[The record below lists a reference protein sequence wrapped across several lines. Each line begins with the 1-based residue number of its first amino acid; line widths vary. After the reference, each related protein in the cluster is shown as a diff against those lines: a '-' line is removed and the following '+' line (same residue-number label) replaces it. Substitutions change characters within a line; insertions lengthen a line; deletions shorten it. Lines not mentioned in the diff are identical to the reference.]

1 MISHGEKSTFFSFQ
15 AGFNI
20 STVSPVPGQVGHNV
34 TLICNVTATYPPVA
48 SVTWEFNGARI
59 ETQSIERFYG
69 GSVSSPSLFIT
80 NLQNTDEG
88 NYTCIVS
95 NLYSSDSAVVSL
107 DIVSFGKKYWNFIV
121 YSFMEGE
128 GEGGCML

>member
-1 MISHGEKSTFFSFQ
+1 MFSFQ

-48 SVTWEFNGARI
+48 FVTWEFDGVRI
-59 ETQSIERFYG
+59 DTQSIERYHG
-69 GSVSSPSLFIT
+69 GSASSPSLFIT

-95 NLYSSDSAVVSL
+95 NLYSSNSVVIFL
-107 DIVSFGKKYWNFIV
+107 ETIIGKKFHGLMV
-121 YSFMEGE
+121 YHLGSKELGDDVKCF
-128 GEGGCML
+128 